1 MMHLP
6 GVSRSSGLGLATALA
21 ASLLAVGAWAQSQP
35 KFPTPL
41 PVPRTPAPS
50 AAPTAPAAAAPAAP
64 AAEAPAPGTAA
75 PGGPRDPFE
84 PLVRKT
90 DPGEERKTQ
99 EVASLKL
106 VGILWEPKDPQAIR
120 ALVETPDG
128 LGYYLRPNEEKFGAK
143 VVAVERDRV
152 RFVIREEIPGVGA
165 RDKTV
170 ELRLSKPDGQ

>member
-1 MMHLP
+1 MHLP
-6 GVSRSSGLGLATALA
+6 GVSRSSGLGLATVVA
-21 ASLLAVGAWAQSQP
+21 ASLLAVVAWAQSQP

-41 PVPRTPAPS
+41 PVPKAS
-50 AAPTAPAAAAPAAP
+50 APTSAPAAPAAP
-64 AAEAPAPGTAA
+64 APAAQGAEAPAAGTAA

-84 PLVRKT
+84 PLVRKI

-106 VGILWEPKDPQAIR
+106 VGIVWEPKDPQAIR

-128 LGYYLRPNEEKFGAK
+128 LGYYLRLNEEKFGGK

-152 RFVIREEIPGVGA
+152 RFVIREEIAGVGA
-165 RDKTV
+165 RERTV